1 MPGTTVKE
9 LEETARRATRAEP
22 NMDADTR
29 TEQPLT
35 LKDRLSRLTFLQAC
49 RLLGEQGARLIREG
63 GRYEIA
69 IEEQVYLGD
78 DLFRLKLDGAVV
90 TITLMAE
97 APGRLRWNCTRCGRA
112 CEHVGAAFSLIL
124 EEKMALGLAAPPPER
139 VPVESL
145 SEEELIRRAIE
156 EREERAREERMS
168 IKSGDPRTPWTDY
181 LVTNAVS
188 GKTYRVALRGFE
200 RGQSYC
206 SCPDYRKN
214 TLGTCKHLL
223 AVQRRVKARFPADVR
238 SRPYVQRDLA
248 VYLRYGT
255 SLELRLLVPRRLD
268 GAARAVVRPLEDR
281 VINDVHD
288 LLRRIRKLEMLG
300 QAVIVYPDAEEH
312 IQRCLL
318 RDRLAATT

>member
-1 MPGTTVKE
+1 
-9 LEETARRATRAEP
+9 
-22 NMDADTR
+22 MDADTR
-29 TEQPLT
+29 TEQQLT

-49 RLLGEQGARLIREG
+49 RLLGEHGARLIREG

-78 DLFRLKLDGAVV
+78 DLFRLKLDDAVV

-112 CEHVGAAFSLIL
+112 CEHIGAAFSLIL

-156 EREERAREERMS
+156 EREERARQERMS
-168 IKSGDPRTPWTDY
+168 IKSADPRTPWADY

-214 TLGTCKHLL
+214 TLGICKHIL

-238 SRPYVQRDLA
+238 SRPYVQTDLA

-255 SLELRLLVPRRLD
+255 SLELRLLVPPRLPAEWRNSD
-268 GAARAVVRPLEDR
+268 AGWRSCWRPPGGAAR
-281 VINDVHD
+281 
-288 LLRRIRKLEMLG
+288 
-300 QAVIVYPDAEEH
+300 
-312 IQRCLL
+312 
-318 RDRLAATT
+318 